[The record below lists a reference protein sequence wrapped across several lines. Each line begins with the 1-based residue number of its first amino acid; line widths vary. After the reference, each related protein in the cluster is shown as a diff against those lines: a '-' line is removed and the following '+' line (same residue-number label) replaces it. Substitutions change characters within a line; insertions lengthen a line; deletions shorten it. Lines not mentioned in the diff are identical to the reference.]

1 MMKIIQVL
9 KNLSHKI
16 IIFFSQNAMTT
27 SKRQTVNLEN
37 DPLYKDKKD
46 WSQRFKNLVGK
57 RIVSVRYLTKE
68 ETDASGW
75 YSAPIVIELED
86 GQALIPQQDDE
97 GNDGGAL
104 WIANS
109 KCLDDLIPVI
119 RG

>member
-1 MMKIIQVL
+1 
-9 KNLSHKI
+9 
-16 IIFFSQNAMTT
+16 MTQ
-27 SKRQTVNLEN
+27 SKRKKVILEN
-37 DPLYKDKKD
+37 DPLYKEKKE
-46 WSQRFKNLVGK
+46 WSNRFRNLLGK
-57 RIVSVRYLTKE
+57 RIVGVRYLTKE
-68 ETDASGW
+68 ETDASAW

-86 GQALIPQQDDE
+86 GQALIPQADDE

>member
-1 MMKIIQVL
+1 
-9 KNLSHKI
+9 
-16 IIFFSQNAMTT
+16 MTK
-27 SKRQTVNLEN
+27 SKRQTVILEN
-37 DPLYKDKKD
+37 DPLYKEKYD
-46 WSQRFKNLVGK
+46 WAQRFKNLIGK
-57 RIVSVRYLTKE
+57 RIVGVRYLTKE
-68 ETDASGW
+68 ETDASAW

>member
-1 MMKIIQVL
+1 
-9 KNLSHKI
+9 
-16 IIFFSQNAMTT
+16 MTQ
-27 SKRQTVNLEN
+27 SKPKKVILEN
-37 DPLYKDKKD
+37 DPDFKLKKD
-46 WSQRFKNLVGK
+46 WANRFDHLIGLKIVG
-57 RIVSVRYLTKE
+57 VRYLTKE
-68 ETDASGW
+68 ETDASAW

-104 WIANS
+104 WIENS

>member
-1 MMKIIQVL
+1 MKNTQVL

-46 WSQRFKNLVGK
+46 WSQRFKNLIGK